1 MCIHRWKIWWAIPR
15 IIRSKHLEGDVPAET
30 HMLVGKLITGNYLLI
45 LPLVDNHMGFSL
57 EGLRSLNKTDNSELA
72 NAQGSISGGL
82 FINGHE
88 NSPDDW
94 SDRSGDKSRRALLI
108 SEGSSIF
115 PLLRK

>member
-1 MCIHRWKIWWAIPR
+1 M
-15 IIRSKHLEGDVPAET
+15 
-30 HMLVGKLITGNYLLI
+30 

-57 EGLRSLNKTDNSELA
+57 EGSRSLSKTDTSEST
-72 NAQGSISGGL
+72 NAQGSIGGRL

-94 SDRSGDKSRRALLI
+94 IDRFGDKNRRALLI

>member
-15 IIRSKHLEGDVPAET
+15 IIRSKHLESDVPAET

-57 EGLRSLNKTDNSELA
+57 EGLRSLNKTDNSEST

-94 SDRSGDKSRRALLI
+94 SNSSGDKNRRALLI